1 MKLSLPLSFLLC
13 LPAMAIADENSPG
26 AALHRALQDQAVHA
40 EAEPGQRQLGSKSSK
55 SSKSSRRLGSGMA
68 LQDQA
73 VDNEAEAGQRQLK
86 TKAAKVMS
94 VGAGRRLSCGK
105 SGKGSKRR
113 C

>member
-1 MKLSLPLSFLLC
+1 
-13 LPAMAIADENSPG
+13 MAIADENSPG
-26 AALHRALQDQAVHA
+26 AALHRALQDQAA
-40 EAEPGQRQLGSKSSK
+40 NAEPGQRQLGSKSSK
-55 SSKSSRRLGSGMA
+55 SSKGSRRLGSGMA